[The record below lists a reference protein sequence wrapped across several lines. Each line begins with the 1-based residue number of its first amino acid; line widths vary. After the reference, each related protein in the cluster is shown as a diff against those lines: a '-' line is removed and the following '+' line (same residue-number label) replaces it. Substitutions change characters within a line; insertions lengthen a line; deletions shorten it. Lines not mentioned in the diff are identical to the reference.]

1 MAKVSRFFILFK
13 FNQKLS
19 SKKAKRKSSNLRI
32 FLYDFGRRSIKNDH
46 SNQFSIF
53 EIDQRRLIDDQ
64 QMFYNFKCWLQ
75 GTLALLNYSRK
86 FFALLGN
93 NSVNLL
99 NFVHAFEDFNR
110 RFFVKAE
117 LEPTE
122 MEIFH
127 REMSRIMDDFFAP
140 SSKSALP
147 IKGNR

>member
-1 MAKVSRFFILFK
+1 MAKVSRFL
-13 FNQKLS
+13 LS
-19 SKKAKRKSSNLRI
+19 YSN
-32 FLYDFGRRSIKNDH
+32 FIKNFLVKRRNAKVLTFGY
-46 SNQFSIF
+46 SCTILAAVLSKMIIPINFQFSK
-53 EIDQRRLIDDQ
+53 LIKEDLL
-64 QMFYNFKCWLQ
+64 MINKCFTTSNAGFKVP
-75 GTLALLNYSRK
+75 LLCLIRK
-86 FFALLGN
+86 LFALLGN